1 MFKSMQNDSK
11 STAALKSAIL
21 RFPMVVPLLFST
33 LGGNVPPSLLTHR
46 RAQVDGE
53 FSYIPMSLSL
63 SPLRLTFLL
72 LSNNPSYLLQLLSVL
87 YSVRSGPLWK
97 PPPVLAW
104 LQKTVNAAASSLD
117 DSSLE
122 DVRVGEKL
130 WSQGPWEKGVAPA
143 GIIRAAYLA
152 GESLLPI
159 SSSCQLC

>member
-1 MFKSMQNDSK
+1 VCLEFLASYS
-11 STAALKSAIL
+11 
-21 RFPMVVPLLFST
+21 
-33 LGGNVPPSLLTHR
+33 PPELT
-46 RAQVDGE
+46 
-53 FSYIPMSLSL
+53 
-63 SPLRLTFLL
+63 SPLIVP
-72 LSNNPSYLLQLLSVL
+72 SNNPSYLLQLLSQL

-104 LQKTVNAAASSLD
+104 LQKTVNSIAPSLD

-152 GESLLPI
+152 GAFPLSP
-159 SSSCQLC
+159 